1 MTRAAPSPP
10 DTRLAAALQQ
20 LRKRTGLS
28 LAQLA
33 NATTFS
39 KSSWERYLNAK
50 SLPPR
55 SAVNELCRLAGEPAD
70 HPLALLDIARTYR
83 AKSGEPTRGT
93 PTRRDTGSPTPAPTA
108 TPTPI
113 PPHPDEIETV
123 PDTTRPAGHRRAT
136 VLTALA
142 SVCAVALGTLVLIHL
157 PPSRRGEASPSL
169 TPTPSTGV
177 LCRHNSCQNKDPITM
192 RCGAQPLTL
201 AEHETATG
209 AWMQIRYSQEC
220 GTSWARMW
228 GAAVGDRVEFRASG
242 RGNSPHGAQVTSREE
257 ADLYVHTLMSVVVP
271 GTSVQACFSPSAGG
285 AEECLKARV
294 DQTVTVPQSR

>member
-1 MTRAAPSPP
+1 
-10 DTRLAAALQQ
+10 
-20 LRKRTGLS
+20 
-28 LAQLA
+28 
-33 NATTFS
+33 
-39 KSSWERYLNAK
+39 
-50 SLPPR
+50 
-55 SAVNELCRLAGEPAD
+55 
-70 HPLALLDIARTYR
+70 
-83 AKSGEPTRGT
+83 
-93 PTRRDTGSPTPAPTA
+93 
-108 TPTPI
+108 
-113 PPHPDEIETV
+113 
-123 PDTTRPAGHRRAT
+123 
-136 VLTALA
+136 
-142 SVCAVALGTLVLIHL
+142 
-157 PPSRRGEASPSL
+157 
-169 TPTPSTGV
+169 STGV

-242 RGNSPHGAQVTSREE
+242 RGDSLHGAQVTSREE